1 MAKCKSVLRR
11 LLFPPAAL
19 LILLVPAAAVLLTYS
34 FAAEN
39 ANSAVVYC
47 SYALSAYAL
56 VLLCVRAPAVLR
68 RAKRVKEENQYVHRY
83 VTDVHLR
90 VKISLYTSLILNT
103 AYAAFQLALGL
114 YHASVWFYSLA
125 AYYALLAVMRFFLLR
140 DVRTF
145 TPGEDRRQE
154 LLRYRFCGV
163 VLLWMNLALAV
174 IVFYIAWQNRGFQHH
189 PITTIA
195 MAAYT
200 FTSFTRAIINVVK
213 YRKYQSPVLSASKA
227 ITLAAA
233 CVSMLT
239 LETAM
244 LTAFGGQD
252 DVGFRQT
259 MTALTGAA
267 VCLLVLI
274 MAVYM
279 IVRSTR
285 EIKGVLPHERRKSQ
299 RGI

>member
-1 MAKCKSVLRR
+1 VLIVY
-11 LLFPPAAL
+11 A
-19 LILLVPAAAVLLTYS
+19 
-34 FAAEN
+34 FAFEQAD
-39 ANSAVVYC
+39 SAVVYC

-56 VLLCVRAPAVLR
+56 AVLCAKAPAMVRAI
-68 RAKRVKEENQYVHRY
+68 KRLKAENRY
-83 VTDVHLR
+83 VSRYVADVHLR
-90 VKISLYTSLILNT
+90 VRLSLYASLIWNT
-103 AYAAFQLALGL
+103 AYAVFQLGLGF
-114 YHASVWFYSLA
+114 YHVWFYALA
-125 AYYALLAVMRFFLLR
+125 AYYILLAVMRFFLLR
-140 DVRTF
+140 EVRSF
-145 TPGEDRRQE
+145 TPGENRVQE
-154 LLRYRFCGV
+154 LRRYRFCGV

-200 FTSFTRAIINVVK
+200 FTSLTLAIVNVVK

-227 ITLAAA
+227 ISLAAA

-252 DVGFRQT
+252 DGEFRQII
-259 MTALTGAA
+259 TALTGAA

-285 EIKGVLPHERRKSQ
+285 EIKGVLHHE
-299 RGI
+299 

>member
-1 MAKCKSVLRR
+1 MEKAKKIGRR
-11 LLFPPAAL
+11 LLFLPASLTAV
-19 LILLVPAAAVLLTYS
+19 LIPAAAVLLVYS
-34 FAAEN
+34 FAVES

-47 SYALSAYAL
+47 SYALSAYGLA
-56 VLLCVRAPAVLR
+56 LLCVRAPAVLR
-68 RAKRVKEENQYVHRY
+68 KAKRVKEENKYVNRY

-90 VKISLYTSLILNT
+90 VKLSLYTSLLLNT
-103 AYAAFQLALGL
+103 AYAVFQLALGL

-125 AYYALLAVMRFFLLR
+125 LYYALLAVMRFFLLR
-140 DVRTF
+140 DVRSSI
-145 TPGEDRRQE
+145 PGENLRQE

-163 VLLWMNLALAV
+163 VLLGMNLALAV

-189 PITTIA
+189 PITTIT

-244 LTAFGGQD
+244 LAAFGGQD
-252 DVGFRQT
+252 EGEFRQT
-259 MTALTGAA
+259 MTALSGAA
-267 VCLLVLI
+267 VCLFVLV

-285 EIKGVLPHERRKSQ
+285 EIKGVLSHERKKSQ
-299 RGI
+299 

>member
-1 MAKCKSVLRR
+1 MDKAKKIGRR
-11 LLFPPAAL
+11 LLFLPAPL
-19 LILLVPAAAVLLTYS
+19 TVVLVPVAAVLIVYALA
-34 FAAEN
+34 FEQ

-56 VLLCVRAPAVLR
+56 AVLCAKAPAMVRAV
-68 RAKRVKEENQYVHRY
+68 KRLKAENRY
-83 VTDVHLR
+83 VSRYAADVHLR
-90 VKISLYTSLILNT
+90 VRISLYASLIWNT
-103 AYAAFQLALGL
+103 AYAVFQLGLGF
-114 YHASVWFYSLA
+114 YHASVWFYALA
-125 AYYALLAVMRFFLLR
+125 AYYILLAVMRFFLLR
-140 DVRTF
+140 EVRSL
-145 TPGEDRRQE
+145 TPGGDRVQE
-154 LLRYRFCGV
+154 LRRYRFCGV

-200 FTSFTRAIINVVK
+200 FTSLTLAIMNVVK

-227 ITLAAA
+227 ISLAAA

-244 LTAFGGQD
+244 LAAFGGQD
-252 DVGFRQT
+252 DGEFRRAV
-259 MTALTGAA
+259 TALTGAA
-267 VCLLVLI
+267 VCLLVLV

-285 EIKGVLPHERRKSQ
+285 EIKGVLHHERRKPQ
-299 RGI
+299 